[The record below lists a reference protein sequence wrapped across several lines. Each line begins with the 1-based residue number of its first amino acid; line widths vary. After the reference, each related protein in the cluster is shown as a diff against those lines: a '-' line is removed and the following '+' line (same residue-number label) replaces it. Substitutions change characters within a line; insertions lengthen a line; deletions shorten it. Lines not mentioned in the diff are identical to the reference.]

1 VNYFV
6 VTRARGPAWDH
17 DLELDEQEGWAEH
30 AAFMNALVADDF
42 VVLGGPLGDGSRTLL
57 IVDAPDDETIRARLA
72 ADPWVP
78 MGLLVI
84 ASIERWEVLLGG

>member
-1 VNYFV
+1 VNYFA
-6 VTRARGPAWDH
+6 VTRARGPAWD
-17 DLELDEQEGWAEH
+17 DGLELDEQQAWAEH

-57 IVDAPDDETIRARLA
+57 IVDAPDEETIRARLA

-78 MGLLVI
+78 MGLLVV
-84 ASIERWEVLLGG
+84 ASIEPWEVLLGG